1 MNTSIDMARLNNHP
15 AFPVNAFSG
24 DGKIPS
30 VKPNSGMA
38 IRDWFAG
45 MALQGLLAGIFK
57 DNLSAD
63 TAAKRA
69 YEIATAMLV
78 ERDTLEK

>member
-1 MNTSIDMARLNNHP
+1 MTRLNNHP

-24 DGKIPS
+24 DGKIPP

-45 MALQGLLAGIFK
+45 MALQGLLAGVFR
-57 DNLSAD
+57 DGYSD
-63 TAAKRA
+63 ETASRKA
-69 YEIATAMLV
+69 YELATAMLV
-78 ERDTLEK
+78 ERDTLDK

>member
-1 MNTSIDMARLNNHP
+1 MARLNNHP